1 MKFKSI
7 LRAFML
13 VAAISS
19 IAVSCKEDG
28 PGESGSGNGTIT
40 GTVSD
45 DLGNPIEAVSVSI
58 SDLEA
63 TAVTDA
69 EGKYTIS
76 NVPIQTMTVTFE
88 KEGYQTS
95 TATVTASRF
104 NSENTATVN
113 ATLSNANAVVTG
125 KVLDGANG
133 NVPFAGV
140 TVTLT
145 GGSATAETTSGED
158 GTYSFGNLTIRDYTL
173 TFSMDGYV
181 SSTATVTTSMF
192 DNDAATATVGDITL
206 LKTRLLPGLTLEQIR
221 EADKWYY
228 NEYRG
233 GTGGTEYPRWD
244 WSTAFMGA
252 LNYYG
257 VHDEI
262 SEGSDIKVAGDN
274 GNVDLTNYTSYV
286 WGSKSITED
295 NKIMTVRARTFADR
309 DGATVW
315 SASVIDLSAATPSM
329 VQLGEN
335 ITSENTDYEDYHF
348 DLSEYIGK
356 EIVIAVGVYCSQ
368 ANQEKHLAIKRINF
382 TAEEMTGWDWIKG
395 TAVPDLGEDWH
406 LTQEMIRSTMVN
418 ESTSF
423 SGITTYADTNDRL
436 HAYQSW
442 RENNHVCFGWGF
454 MALTK
459 DTEIF
464 AGQGAIIKTRG
475 GDGVVNTLVPESY
488 FYAKFNIGA
497 NNDQITLRI
506 RNGFGRSEDTF
517 FKLTAI
523 TEDMEVTHLQP
534 VDYTVS
540 DPERFHA
547 SAAEDANGCWR
558 FFNDDGEAD
567 TPEKYATFT
576 YDLSSYNGKN
586 VVLALGVYK
595 GEKNDAE
602 SKICIHSIELN

>member
-7 LRAFML
+7 FRTFMFI
-13 VAAISS
+13 AAISS
-19 IAVSCKEDG
+19 VAVSCKENG
-28 PGESGSGNGTIT
+28 PEEGGSGNGTIT
-40 GTVSD
+40 GVVSD
-45 DLGNPIEAVSVSI
+45 ALGNPVDAVKVSI
-58 SDLEA
+58 ADFDGTA
-63 TAVTDA
+63 TTDA
-69 EGKYTIS
+69 EGKYTITD
-76 NVPIQTMTVTFE
+76 VPVQTLSVTFE

-95 TATVTASRF
+95 TVTVTASRF
-104 NSENTATVN
+104 NSENVATVN
-113 ATLSNANAVVTG
+113 TTLANANAKITG
-125 KVLDGANG
+125 KVLDGTQNNA
-133 NVPFAGV
+133 PFAGV
-140 TVTLT
+140 KVTLN
-145 GGSATAETTSGED
+145 GETSVTTGED
-158 GTYSFGNLTIRDYTL
+158 GTYLFENLTIKDYSL
-173 TFSMDGYV
+173 AFEAEGYV
-181 SSTATVTTSMF
+181 SSNATVAADMF
-192 DNDAATATVGDITL
+192 NEEAVATVGDITM

-274 GNVDLTNYTSYV
+274 DNVDLSNYASYV

-295 NKIMTVRARTFADR
+295 NKIMTVRARTFAVR
-309 DGATVW
+309 NTETGEGDGPTIWNVG
-315 SASVIDLSAATPSM
+315 VIDLNEATPNL

-335 ITSENTDYEDYHF
+335 ITSENIDYEDFHF
-348 DLSEYIGK
+348 DLSEYVGK
-356 EIVIAVGVYCSQ
+356 EIVIAVGVYCAE
-368 ANQEKHLAIKRINF
+368 ANKEKHFAIKRINF

-395 TAVPDLGEDWH
+395 TDVPGLEGWH
-406 LTQEMIRSTMVN
+406 LTQEMVRSTMVN

-423 SGITTYADTNDRL
+423 SGITTYSDTGDRL

-442 RENNHVCFGWGF
+442 RENNHVGYGWGF
-454 MALTK
+454 MAITK

-497 NNDQITLRI
+497 ANDQITLRI

-534 VDYTVS
+534 VNYTVS
-540 DPERFHA
+540 DPEKFHA
-547 SAAEDANGCWR
+547 SEAEDGCWK
-558 FFNDDGEAD
+558 FFNDAGEANA
-567 TPEKYATFT
+567 PEDYATFT
-576 YDLSSYNGKN
+576 YDLSGYNGKN

-602 SKICIHSIELN
+602 SKVCIHSIELN